1 MTTAGFIA
9 SWVLFIIAG
18 FILLGKDIGG
28 ENGNKVGGSILM
40 IVVAFLTSGLVA
52 GLTLLGSA

>member
-1 MTTAGFIA
+1 MTTTAFVA

-28 ENGNKVGGSILM
+28 ENGNKVGGGILL
-40 IVVAFLTSGLVA
+40 IVVAFLTSGLLA